1 MNLEGLLL
9 FFFSSI
15 TLTSA
20 IFVIYSTNT
29 IYSAFFLILVF
40 TSTTALLLISEVEFL
55 SLMLIIIYVGAITVL
70 FIFVIMMLDINV
82 LINKNKDKDNNF
94 GYLPIIC
101 LIGFIFFIETYLM
114 FSKTFTTYFHFLDSS
129 RFFEKVFS
137 KTIINHVDTVS
148 NIETLGQV
156 LYTYYSFFFLIAGII
171 LLIAL
176 IGAITLTK
184 KNKKKERF
192 LTKNIYKQLSR
203 DASKAVFNI
212 NGK

>member
-1 MNLEGLLL
+1 MNLEGLLFL
-9 FFFSSI
+9 FFSSI

-20 IFVIYSTNT
+20 IFVIYSINT
-29 IYSAFFLILVF
+29 IYSVFFLILVF
-40 TSTTALLLISEVEFL
+40 ISTTALLLISEVEFL

-82 LINKNKDKDNNF
+82 LIKKKNDNNF

-114 FSKTFTTYFHFLDSS
+114 FSKVFTTYFNFLDSS
-129 RFFEKVFS
+129 FFFKKVFN
-137 KTIINHVDTVS
+137 KTIIHLVDDIN

-184 KNKKKERF
+184 KNKKRETF

-203 DASKAVFNI
+203 NASKAVFNI
-212 NGK
+212 K

>member
-15 TLTSA
+15 TLTAA

-40 TSTTALLLISEVEFL
+40 TSATALLLISEVEFL

-82 LINKNKDKDNNF
+82 LINKNKDNNF

-114 FSKTFTTYFHFLDSS
+114 FSKTFITYFHFLDSS
-129 RFFEKVFS
+129 LFFDKVFS

-156 LYTYYSFFFLIAGII
+156 LYTYYSFFFLVAGII

-203 DASKAVFNI
+203 DASKAIFNI
-212 NGK
+212 K